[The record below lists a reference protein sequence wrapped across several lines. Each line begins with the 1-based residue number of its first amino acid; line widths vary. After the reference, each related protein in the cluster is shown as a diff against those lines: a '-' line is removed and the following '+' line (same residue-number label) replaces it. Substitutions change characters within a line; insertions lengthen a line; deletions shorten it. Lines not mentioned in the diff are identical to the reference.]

1 MDITVKVEDKSTTF
15 IGDKDKILPEI
26 QRYIYENRHLHITV
40 QNTGKDKITYE
51 ELFLDYGKN
60 NTDQKEEKETENK
73 R

>member
-15 IGDKDKILPEI
+15 IGDRDTILPEI
-26 QRYIYENRHLHITV
+26 QRYIYENRHLHVTV
-40 QNTGKDKITYE
+40 QNTGEDKITYE

-60 NTDQKEEKETENK
+60 ITVQKEKNETKDK